1 MIRLNSFLH
10 RHTLADITGRW
21 LCDRLE
27 PGDVRTL
34 KELVNYNCLLAP
46 LVLDDV
52 ASSIFTE
59 MVGLPVQSFAA
70 STKGALKD
78 FLVAHP
84 PHTSHRIEEMIRRY
98 QKYPQDFYRETPFD
112 GRVYHQS
119 TGDAVQYLGSTRRKR
134 FKRIAEKSARRIIDY
149 VFQEIKEEAET
160 LAHER
165 ALQLGVPMDRMITP
179 VSKQEE
185 EFVHAERRII
195 KRIRTG
201 QFIKDLP
208 QLDINDVFGVKAVCE
223 DVDVQKLTAL
233 LERHPRLHILE
244 CELHSGSYNSV
255 NLTLRYSVDRDML
268 RRSPP
273 SGRALEKLVARGL
286 TSEQALRG
294 FERFVEEAEDDLTL
308 EVIATNYLEGLES
321 EIGRSMHEER
331 IMSQRA
337 QEQYHGSLANN
348 VAALL
353 EFMWSLRRHPSDQLD
368 EIPIKLWIK
377 YMPDYYESVMKGTY
391 SVAESVYLA
400 D

>member
-10 RHTLADITGRW
+10 RERLADITGRW
-21 LCDRLE
+21 LVNRLE

-52 ASSIFTE
+52 ASYAFGGL
-59 MVGLPVQSFAA
+59 VGPPVESFAA

-78 FLVAHP
+78 FLAAHP
-84 PHTSHRIEEMIRRY
+84 PHTNHRIEEMIRRY

-112 GRVYHQS
+112 GRVYFK
-119 TGDAVQYLGSTRRKR
+119 TTDATTQYLGSTRRKR
-134 FKRIAEKSARRIIDY
+134 FRRIAEKSARRIIDY
-149 VFQEIKEEAET
+149 VFAQIKVEAET

-165 ALQLGVPMDRMITP
+165 ALQLGVPMDRLITP

-201 QFIKDLP
+201 QFTTDMPL
-208 QLDINDVFGVKAVCE
+208 LDINDVFGVKAMCE
-223 DVDVQKLTAL
+223 DVDVQKLTGL
-233 LERHPRLHILE
+233 LERHPRMHILE

-255 NLTLRYSVDRDML
+255 NITLRYTIDREAL

-273 SGRALEKLVARGL
+273 SGRSLEKLVARGIA
-286 TSEQALRG
+286 SEDALQG
-294 FERFVEEAEDDLTL
+294 FDRFIQEAEGELTL

-337 QEQYHGSLANN
+337 LEQYNGSLANN

-377 YMPDYYESVMKGTY
+377 YMPDYYESVMKNTY
-391 SVAESVYLA
+391 NVAESIYLA